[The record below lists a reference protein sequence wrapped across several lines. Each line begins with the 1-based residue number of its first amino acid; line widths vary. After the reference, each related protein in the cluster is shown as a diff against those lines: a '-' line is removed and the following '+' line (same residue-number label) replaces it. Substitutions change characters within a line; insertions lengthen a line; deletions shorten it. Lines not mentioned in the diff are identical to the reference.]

1 MNIASSQQKPLLNA
15 DNAQPERTSVQL
27 NQPYHLSTAFNPLAV
42 SPFQSR
48 LSQTKRTYLDN
59 RVTKSQRETKRTRS
73 QRARERLQTKEHL
86 LGLARELHEVELADK
101 LDRCHS
107 RLAVLTCGRHIARV
121 IPNFTC
127 EFRLCPDCGRRRS
140 RKLQNKYLPMMRG
153 FMLHHKVTPVHLVLT
168 QTHRAET
175 RKQSAKRIK
184 DSFIRLQRRQFWN
197 EHFKGGTWSLEF
209 TKDKNGLHHT
219 HLHIIGF
226 RRKFFDIELL
236 RDEWLAVTGDS
247 YVLHLK
253 PIQDIATG
261 LREVVKY
268 VSKPLDIR
276 RFGAA
281 DLREFLGLKNMR
293 MFGTFGEFRDF
304 CKDFEPSDDE
314 GAAVGDLESLTR
326 DLVEG
331 CECPHPQCGDVLFDL
346 RMSKNELPQFY
357 DRLESSPPELN
368 KRGTGAYASS

>member
-1 MNIASSQQKPLLNA
+1 MRQATLATVLTDSRCLPVASESKSASQ
-15 DNAQPERTSVQL
+15 
-27 NQPYHLSTAFNPLAV
+27 
-42 SPFQSR
+42 
-48 LSQTKRTYLDN
+48 TYLDK
-59 RVTKSQRETKRTRS
+59 RVTKSQRGTKRTRS

-86 LGLARELHEVELADK
+86 VGLARELHEGELADK

-107 RLAVLTCGRHIARV
+107 RLSVLTCGRHIARI

-140 RKLQNKYLPMMRG
+140 QKLQTKYLPLMKA
-153 FMLHHKVTPVHLVLT
+153 FMLHNKVTPVHLVLT
-168 QTHRAET
+168 QTHRKESRKESVARIRNSFTKLT
-175 RKQSAKRIK
+175 RRSFWKQY
-184 DSFIRLQRRQFWN
+184 
-197 EHFKGGTWSLEF
+197 FKGGTWSLEF

-247 YVLHLK
+247 HVLHLK
-253 PIQDIATG
+253 PILDLAAG
-261 LREVVKY
+261 LQEVVKY

-276 RFGAA
+276 RFGAD
-281 DLREFLGLKNMR
+281 DLKEFLGLKNMR

-304 CKDFEPSDDE
+304 CKDFEPSDND
-314 GAAVGDLESLTR
+314 AAVGDLESFSR

-331 CECPHPQCGDVLFDL
+331 CACPQCDEPLFDL
-346 RMSKNELPQFY
+346 RMSAKELPQFY
-357 DRLESSPPELN
+357 EQAESSPPG
-368 KRGTGAYASS
+368 KVGTSWN

>member
-1 MNIASSQQKPLLNA
+1 MK
-15 DNAQPERTSVQL
+15 QL
-27 NQPYHLSTAFNPLAV
+27 TLSTDLI
-42 SPFQSR
+42 SSHR
-48 LSQTKRTYLDN
+48 LPGASESKSASQTYLDK
-59 RVTKSQRETKRTRS
+59 RVTKSQPGTKRTRS

-86 LGLARELHEVELADK
+86 VGLARELHEGELADK

-107 RLAVLTCGRHIARV
+107 RLSVLTCGRHIARI

-140 RKLQNKYLPMMRG
+140 RKLQTKYLPPMKA
-153 FMLHHKVTPVHLVLT
+153 FMLHNKVTPVHLVLT
-168 QTHRAET
+168 QTHRKET
-175 RKQSAKRIK
+175 RKESAARIRS
-184 DSFIRLQRRQFWN
+184 SFTKLTRRSFWKQY
-197 EHFKGGTWSLEF
+197 FKGGTWSLEL
-209 TKDKNGLHHT
+209 TKDKNGFHHA

-247 YVLHLK
+247 HVLHLK
-253 PIQDIATG
+253 PILDLAAG
-261 LREVVKY
+261 LQEVVKY

-281 DLREFLGLKNMR
+281 DLKEFLGLKNMR

-304 CKDFEPSDDE
+304 CKDFEPSDNDA
-314 GAAVGDLESLTR
+314 AAVGDLESLAR

-331 CECPHPQCGDVLFDL
+331 CACPQCNAPLFDL
-346 RMSKNELPQFY
+346 RMSAKELPQFY
-357 DRLESSPPELN
+357 EQVESSPPG
-368 KRGTGAYASS
+368 KVGTSWN